1 MKHFK
6 QILKFGLPFMMK
18 YWQRFALAV
27 VLGALFGLSHAIAL
41 GGVKV
46 LFNRLDPNFEQAIK
60 AEASDESITGQ
71 ASDAMGIDKGKW
83 RENFDE
89 FVDAWLPQ
97 AGRPLTRRQIAG
109 LLLLLPS
116 VVALRGILGY
126 GSSYFAG
133 WVSTRAINDMRVHV
147 LEKMNLLSLDFF
159 NQSRSGDLMTRISN
173 DINMLQRAL
182 RLGMSD
188 IIKEPVTIVAVVGY
202 LFYLDWVLTFMFLT
216 VVPVI
221 LLPLVLL
228 GRKVRRATRGKVNA
242 SVLQSNLLIEMLAGI
257 RVVKAFCME
266 QFRID
271 HFKALSQ
278 KIIHNEMKMI
288 QAQKLINPIL
298 ETTVAFAGA
307 LFLIF
312 VFKSG
317 RSALEILVFIGGLVV
332 VYTPIKK
339 LSQLHMS
346 FSEASISVDRLK
358 EIFEQEPSVAEP
370 AQAKGIENS
379 TGNVTFE
386 GVSFA
391 YGDTQILFDVNFTV
405 QAGETIGIAGESGS
419 GKSTLLNLLFRF
431 IDPTSGTV
439 TLGGVDLRELK
450 TLDLRGHLALVSQEN
465 VLFDMTVAENIACGN
480 LGASREQI
488 VAASMAA
495 RAHDFVEQLP
505 DGYDTRIGERG
516 VTLSGGQRQRLSI
529 ARAFVRDAPVLALD
543 EATAALDSE
552 VEAEV
557 QRTIDE
563 LAEHRT
569 VFCIAHRLSTL
580 AKMDRIIVL
589 SKGRIVESGP
599 YAELIVKGGIF
610 AGMAAK
616 QGIRAAD
623 V

>member
-1 MKHFK
+1 
-6 QILKFGLPFMMK
+6 
-18 YWQRFALAV
+18 
-27 VLGALFGLSHAIAL
+27 
-41 GGVKV
+41 
-46 LFNRLDPNFEQAIK
+46 
-60 AEASDESITGQ
+60 
-71 ASDAMGIDKGKW
+71 
-83 RENFDE
+83 
-89 FVDAWLPQ
+89 
-97 AGRPLTRRQIAG
+97 
-109 LLLLLPS
+109 
-116 VVALRGILGY
+116 
-126 GSSYFAG
+126 
-133 WVSTRAINDMRVHV
+133 
-147 LEKMNLLSLDFF
+147 
-159 NQSRSGDLMTRISN
+159 MTRISN

-188 IIKEPVTIVAVVGY
+188 SIKEPVTIVAVVGY

-480 LGASREQI
+480 LGASREEI